1 MSMYTDSDSVADL
14 ITGYVRAKDLEIGVK
29 LERTIVDTKRQAFPE
44 KDGETTKIVVVC
56 DGGEQLV
63 LNKSRLR
70 TMVRAYGLNR
80 SNWVGKT
87 VQISR
92 GTTQFGNDVVPCVLV
107 EPVVAT
113 AIAARPR
120 PVITSGRQ
128 ALGNPEPP
136 PAPPPSEYAGPSEID
151 DDIPF

>member
-14 ITGYVRAKDLEIGVK
+14 ITGYVRAKDLEVGVK
-29 LERTIVDTKRQAFPE
+29 LERTIIDTKRQVFPE

-70 TMVRAYGLNR
+70 AMVCAYGLNR
-80 SNWVGKT
+80 SSWIGK
-87 VQISR
+87 VVLISR
-92 GTTQFGNDVVPCVLV
+92 STTQFGNDVVPCVLV

-120 PVITSGRQ
+120 PVITSGRPK
-128 ALGNPEPP
+128 ASTNAVE
-136 PAPPPSEYAGPSEID
+136 APPPIETYDGPETGEEIN
-151 DDIPF
+151 F

>member
-1 MSMYTDSDSVADL
+1 MSMYTDDDSVADL
-14 ITGYVRAKDLEIGVK
+14 ITGYVRAKDLEVGVK

-92 GTTQFGNDVVPCVLV
+92 GTTQFGSDTVPCVVV
-107 EPVVAT
+107 EPVVAPRL
-113 AIAARPR
+113 AAVRPR
-120 PVITSGRQ
+120 GARQIVESGVAQ
-128 ALGNPEPP
+128 SAGSPP
-136 PAPPPSEYAGPSEID
+136 ID
-151 DDIPF
+151 DDIPFMPERR